1 MKTVPNRHRQESL
14 KINIFQKN
22 QGLSEVS
29 VRDFPGACAGK
40 RPLTDTAKK
49 FREKGGFEVSVS
61 EPTSLWVKTILRP
74 QRKP

>member
-40 RPLTDTAKK
+40 RPLTDTSRKAST
-49 FREKGGFEVSVS
+49 RYSVKNLTKLAQKS
-61 EPTSLWVKTILRP
+61 PEPVQENDI
-74 QRKP
+74 

>member
-29 VRDFPGACAGK
+29 VRDFPGACEEK
-40 RPLTDTAKK
+40 QPLTDTSKK
-49 FREKGGFEVSVS
+49 APEKV
-61 EPTSLWVKTILRP
+61 
-74 QRKP
+74 